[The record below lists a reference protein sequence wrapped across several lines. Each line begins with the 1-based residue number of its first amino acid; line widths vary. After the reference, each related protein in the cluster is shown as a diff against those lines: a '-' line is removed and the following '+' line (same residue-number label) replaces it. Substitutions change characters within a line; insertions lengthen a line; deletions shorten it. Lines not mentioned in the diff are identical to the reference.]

1 MKFSRRKALA
11 LGLGAGATIAI
22 SKNTY
27 AQTALNTR
35 PGLPLAVLPQA
46 LGLLADLSGTWVG
59 NGFNVISLPDFD
71 SNPPSTG
78 PLPFRLKLNSTFETL
93 QFTPIGGSVPNRG
106 ALTAFGATTGQPDI
120 LLNGLSY
127 LQRVSDLTTLQAMHI
142 EPGFWLNVPPTTV
155 LPVQPAATI
164 VRLATIPHGDSAM
177 VQGGGF
183 GVQGGPV
190 IGDVNSL
197 PSKDG
202 MVLGPPYTIP
212 FQNPPLPTNF
222 KLPFVQNPNLALK
235 EAILGQ
241 NITGTV
247 VLIISTSSVKITT
260 PTPANPNDPNPAGTV
275 INIPAP
281 SGGIENVPFVVQ
293 NANATRLD
301 AIFWIET
308 VQQPDGST
316 FLQLQYTQTVILNFL
331 GIDWPHISVAT
342 LVKQ

>member
-1 MKFSRRKALA
+1 MQFNRRRALA
-11 LGLGAGATIAI
+11 LGLGVGAAIAASETSI
-22 SKNTY
+22 

-35 PGLPLAVLPQA
+35 PGLPLATLPQA

-59 NGFNVISLPDFD
+59 NGFNVITLPDFD

-78 PLPFRLKLNSTFETL
+78 PRTFRLKLNSTVETL
-93 QFTPIGGSVPNRG
+93 QFTPVGGSIPNRG
-106 ALTAFGATTGQPDI
+106 ALTAIGATTGQPDI

-142 EPGFWLNVPPTTV
+142 EPGFWLSVPPTTV
-155 LPVQPAATI
+155 LPQQPAATI
-164 VRLATIPHGDSAM
+164 ARLGTIPHGDSLLA
-177 VQGGGF
+177 QGGGF
-183 GVQGGPV
+183 GVQGGPL

-197 PSKDG
+197 PSKG
-202 MVLGPPYTIP
+202 GVVLGPPYTIP
-212 FQNPPLPTNF
+212 FENPPLPTNF
-222 KLPFVQNPNLALK
+222 KLPFVQNPNFALK

-241 NITGTV
+241 NIISTV
-247 VLIISTSSVKITT
+247 VLIISTSSVNITT

-275 INIPAP
+275 INIPSP
-281 SGGIENVPFVVQ
+281 SGGIANLPFVVQ
-293 NANATRLD
+293 NANATQLD

>member
-1 MKFSRRKALA
+1 MQFSRRKALA
-11 LGLGAGATIAI
+11 FGLGAGATIAI
-22 SKNTY
+22 SKGAH

-35 PGLPLAVLPQA
+35 PGLPLVALPQA

-78 PLPFRLKLNSTFETL
+78 PLPFRLKLNSTVETL

-106 ALTAFGATTGQPDI
+106 ALTAFGSTTGQPDI

-155 LPVQPAATI
+155 LPPQPAGTI
-164 VRLATIPHGDSAM
+164 VRLATIPHGDSVM

-183 GVQGGPV
+183 GVQGGPL

-202 MVLGPPYTIP
+202 TVLGPPYTIP
-212 FQNPPLPTNF
+212 FENPPLPTNF

-241 NITGTV
+241 DITSTV

-260 PTPANPNDPNPAGTV
+260 PTPANPNDPNPAGTL
-275 INIPAP
+275 INIPSP

-308 VQQPDGST
+308 VHQPDGSI